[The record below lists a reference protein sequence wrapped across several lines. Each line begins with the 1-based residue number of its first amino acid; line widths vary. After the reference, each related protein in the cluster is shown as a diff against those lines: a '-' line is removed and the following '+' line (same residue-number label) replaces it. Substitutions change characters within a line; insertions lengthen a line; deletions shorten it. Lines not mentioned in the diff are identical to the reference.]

1 MLNFNTPFLI
11 LQYFEQAYS
20 SDSFRNHA
28 TRYNSPNMSTSG
40 LPDTGSTYP
49 ATNSDAIT
57 FSNNNDP
64 LGASSDATPA
74 GIQAD
79 ATQPRGSSIPEH
91 PVNYSDASNPLN
103 SHHRPS
109 LGLDGDSKV
118 SSLQGDTTIRRGTVA
133 QNAPGKLG
141 DRGENIVGAM
151 GFGGS
156 SVERP
161 KAEQGLG
168 EKIAN
173 FLGA

>member
-1 MLNFNTPFLI
+1 
-11 LQYFEQAYS
+11 
-20 SDSFRNHA
+20 
-28 TRYNSPNMSTSG
+28 MSTSG
-40 LPDTGSTYP
+40 LPNTGSTYP

-57 FSNNNDP
+57 FTNNNNNNA

-74 GIQAD
+74 GIQD
-79 ATQPRGSSIPEH
+79 DGTQRRGTTIPEH
-91 PVNYSDASNPLN
+91 PVNYSDSSNPLN